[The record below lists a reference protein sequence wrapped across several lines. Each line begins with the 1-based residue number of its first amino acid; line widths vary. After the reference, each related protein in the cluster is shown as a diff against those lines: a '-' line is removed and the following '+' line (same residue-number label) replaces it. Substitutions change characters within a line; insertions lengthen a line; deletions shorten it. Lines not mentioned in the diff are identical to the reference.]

1 MSSTK
6 DGTNVPTPSSSPVD
20 SAPPAGSPPGEPP
33 LPDRSGHP
41 LNVFDADFLAR
52 LEDRDEPP
60 AAEAAEW
67 AGPWRLDKTRD
78 GGLELYRLGESAG
91 RGHRPF
97 GRFQHQSDGLLAM
110 AIIASRREAA
120 YRLSPQ
126 PDGPGYA
133 GSPVVLPGG
142 LRQGHPGARGQH
154 SRRAGG
160 LGHPLSLTPR
170 LTGCRLRCFPG
181 RKPLPGVFYH
191 HPERDCPTTTNRV
204 RPASSGSPYG
214 RRSGTLRPDAGRRLY
229 ISDWLRARGPRILRS
244 ARVHGRIPE
253 HWLWQSRSCA

>member
-1 MSSTK
+1 MSSKK

-41 LNVFDADFLAR
+41 LNAFDADFLAR

-60 AAEAAEW
+60 AAEVAEW

-97 GRFQHQSDGLLAM
+97 GRFQHPSDGLLAM
-110 AIIASRREAA
+110 AMIACRREAA
-120 YRLSPQ
+120 YRLMSL

-133 GSPVVLPGG
+133 VQSRAAWGEAVGWLTVFDEELVSGLCWAEALMGSPEALSFFLEACGKVVLE
-142 LRQGHPGARGQH
+142 
-154 SRRAGG
+154 RAGAI
-160 LGHPLSLTPR
+160 LE
-170 LTGCRLRCFPG
+170 
-181 RKPLPGVFYH
+181 
-191 HPERDCPTTTNRV
+191 ERVP
-204 RPASSGSPYG
+204 
-214 RRSGTLRPDAGRRLY
+214 
-229 ISDWLRARGPRILRS
+229 S
-244 ARVHGRIPE
+244 AT
-253 HWLWQSRSCA
+253 C

>member
-1 MSSTK
+1 MSSEK
-6 DGTNVPTPSSSPVD
+6 DGTNVPAPSSSPLD
-20 SAPPAGSPPGEPP
+20 SAPSAGSPSGEPP

-41 LNVFDADFLAR
+41 LNAFDADFLAR

-97 GRFQHQSDGLLAM
+97 GRFQHRTDGLLAM

-120 YRLSPQ
+120 YRLMSQ

-133 GSPVVLPGG
+133 VQSRAAWGEAVGWLAVFDEELVSGLCWAEALMASPEALSFFLEACGKVVLE
-142 LRQGHPGARGQH
+142 
-154 SRRAGG
+154 RAGSI
-160 LGHPLSLTPR
+160 LEERVTSATP
-170 LTGCRLRCFPG
+170 
-181 RKPLPGVFYH
+181 
-191 HPERDCPTTTNRV
+191 
-204 RPASSGSPYG
+204 
-214 RRSGTLRPDAGRRLY
+214 
-229 ISDWLRARGPRILRS
+229 
-244 ARVHGRIPE
+244 
-253 HWLWQSRSCA
+253 

>member
-6 DGTNVPTPSSSPVD
+6 DGTNVPTPSSSPAD

-33 LPDRSGHP
+33 LPDRPGHP
-41 LNVFDADFLAR
+41 LNAFGADFLAR
-52 LEDRDEPP
+52 LEDLDEPP

-67 AGPWRLDKTRD
+67 AGPWRLDKTAD

-97 GRFQHQSDGLLAM
+97 GRFQHRTDGLLAM

-133 GSPVVLPGG
+133 V
-142 LRQGHPGARGQH
+142 
-154 SRRAGG
+154 
-160 LGHPLSLTPR
+160 
-170 LTGCRLRCFPG
+170 
-181 RKPLPGVFYH
+181 
-191 HPERDCPTTTNRV
+191 
-204 RPASSGSPYG
+204 
-214 RRSGTLRPDAGRRLY
+214 
-229 ISDWLRARGPRILRS
+229 
-244 ARVHGRIPE
+244 
-253 HWLWQSRSCA
+253 QSRSAWGEAVGWLAVFDEELVSGLSWAEALMSSPEALSFFLEACGKVVLERAGAILEERVSSAAC